1 MSYEEIV
8 LTIKDSLGMHRKL
21 VHIPVPMMMPP
32 AFMMEKVLR
41 HPPVTRD
48 QLKMLAKNNITRTD
62 SVRVAFGF
70 DAKRFADNCDYLQ
83 DY

>member
-1 MSYEEIV
+1 M
-8 LTIKDSLGMHRKL
+8 LPL
-21 VHIPVPMMMPP
+21 

-41 HPPVTRD
+41 NPPVTRD
-48 QLKMLAKNNITRTD
+48 QLRMLARNNITRVD

-70 DAKRFADNCDYLQ
+70 DAERFADNSDYLQ